1 MPATVSFDPDTSPV
15 ELPAPTVE
23 PVGKKCQATGRGLI
37 RKTRSE
43 DVRVVGLPGASC
55 VLAIGEKQ
63 GVSEPLRRR
72 AGRAGWPGIEILLG
86 HVR

>member
-1 MPATVSFDPDTSPV
+1 MPATASFDPDTSPV
-15 ELPAPTVE
+15 ELPAPTVLE

-43 DVRVVGLPGASC
+43 DGRVVGFPDAGC

-63 GVSEPLRRR
+63 GG
-72 AGRAGWPGIEILLG
+72 AAN
-86 HVR
+86 H